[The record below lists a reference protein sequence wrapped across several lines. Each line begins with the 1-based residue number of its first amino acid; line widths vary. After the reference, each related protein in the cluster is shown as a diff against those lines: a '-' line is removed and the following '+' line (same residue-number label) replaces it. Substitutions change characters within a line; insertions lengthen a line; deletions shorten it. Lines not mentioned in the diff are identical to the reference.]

1 MPSFTITTNESKKS
15 SGKKHHHKKS
25 AKKSEPKEKDYGVSV
40 KKEIAELET
49 KKGQQGTGFRA
60 FLRKA
65 AINKQIHEKRK
76 FLNTKDQLR
85 GIKMATEATNAQV
98 NLQKARGELAALR
111 QKSSVNFDNIGLP
124 ATKKLNN
131 ITFDDLYK

>member
-1 MPSFTITTNESKKS
+1 MPSFTITTNETKKTS
-15 SGKKHHHKKS
+15 SKKHHHKKS
-25 AKKSEPKEKDYGVSV
+25 GKKSEPKEKDYGVQV
-40 KKEIAELET
+40 TKEIAELET

-65 AINKQIHEKRK
+65 VINKQIHEKRK

-85 GIKMATEATNAQV
+85 GIKVATETTNAQV
-98 NLQKARGELAALR
+98 NLQKARAELKALR
-111 QKSSVNFDNIGLP
+111 EKNSVNFDNIGLP
-124 ATKKLNN
+124 ATKKITN